1 RPYLPAGGEVGEW
14 SFLHKLEAYS
24 SIDTAR
30 DSYRV
35 VRACMRPIGCS
46 TSFFHRDGS
55 LKQGMLHSTRVRAKR
70 LHAKLAQQL
79 AEMRR
84 QGIGQRIPGPGQE
97 DTFERL
103 LAYLNDNGIT
113 PVLVMNPIHP
123 QLLAEMIRQGDA
135 RYKWTIR
142 YLDALH
148 SKYRF
153 HFIDLRSIKT
163 F

>member
-1 RPYLPAGGEVGEW
+1 
-14 SFLHKLEAYS
+14 
-24 SIDTAR
+24 
-30 DSYRV
+30 
-35 VRACMRPIGCS
+35 MRPIGCS

-55 LKQGMLHSTRVRAKR
+55 LKEGMLHSGRVRAKR
-70 LHAKLAQQL
+70 LHAKLSQQL

-103 LAYLNDNGIT
+103 LEYLNDNGIT

-135 RYKWTIR
+135 RYTWTIR
-142 YLDALH
+142 CLDALH
-148 SKYRF
+148 SRYRF
-153 HFIDLRSIKT
+153 RFVDLRSIKT
-163 F
+163 FGGSAEDFADPTHVDTQNMDRMLRYIVAHDDGAL